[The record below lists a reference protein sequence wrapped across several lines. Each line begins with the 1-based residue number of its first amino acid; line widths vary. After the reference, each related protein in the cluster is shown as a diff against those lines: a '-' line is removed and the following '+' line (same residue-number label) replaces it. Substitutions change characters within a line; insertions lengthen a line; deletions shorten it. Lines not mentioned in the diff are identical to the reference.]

1 MKSIFFLF
9 GIIFMMNGLSFS
21 QNTPV
26 SAFDKQGHRGCR
38 GLMPENTIPALLH
51 ALELGVTTLEMD
63 VVISK
68 DNQVLLSHEPFFNHE
83 ISTKPNG
90 EAVMEKEEKQLNI
103 FRMNYADIKKY
114 DVGMLAHP
122 RFPQQQKMKAYKPL
136 LSEVFDSVRAYC
148 ERKNRPLPFFN
159 IETKSLPVGD
169 EVYHPRPA
177 EFVDLLMYAIQ
188 RAGMEAYVTIQSFD
202 FRTLQYLHD
211 KYPKMATAMLIE
223 EDDRSGIEAQLSAL
237 GFQPSVYSPH
247 YRLITETL
255 LRFCHSRN
263 IKVIPWTVNSKTEI
277 QRLRKMGVDG
287 IITDY
292 PDLFE

>member
-38 GLMPENTIPALLH
+38 GLMPENTIPAMLH

-136 LSEVFDSVRAYC
+136 LSEVFDSVRTYC

-177 EFVDLLMYAIQ
+177 EFVDLLMQQIQ
-188 RAGMEAYVTIQSFD
+188 QAGMEKYITIQSFD
-202 FRTLQYLHD
+202 FRTLQNLHD
-211 KYPKMATAMLIE
+211 KYPNMATAMLIE

-237 GFQPSVYSPH
+237 GFQPTVYSPH
-247 YRLITETL
+247 YRLVTETL

-292 PDLFE
+292 PNLFE